1 MRNAERELRLH
12 VIGLGAE
19 TEDRAV
25 LVVDRLA
32 ADRSVTGNYPEWRV
46 VYSNL
51 DNRGALEQLQ
61 TDLTAIDPRWV
72 EVLDFA
78 ALPSKPLSEAEFS

>member
-1 MRNAERELRLH
+1 MRNGERELRLH
-12 VIGLGAE
+12 VIGLGDEAA
-19 TEDRAV
+19 DRAV

-32 ADRSVTGNYPEWRV
+32 AGRSVTGRCPEWRV

-61 TDLTAIDPRWV
+61 SDLTAIDPRWI